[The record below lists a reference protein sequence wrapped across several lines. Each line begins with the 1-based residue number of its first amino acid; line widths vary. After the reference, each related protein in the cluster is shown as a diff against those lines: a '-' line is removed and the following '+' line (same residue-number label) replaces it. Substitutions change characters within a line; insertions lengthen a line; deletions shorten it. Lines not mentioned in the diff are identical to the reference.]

1 VDNWR
6 NSVRVIG
13 MDIHRSFAQVAI
25 LEDGQI
31 IRELR
36 VDLVYGP
43 LVNFAKTLS
52 LDDEVVI
59 EATGNS
65 AAVERLMRPYV
76 KRVAVANSR
85 LVRAIA
91 YARVKTDKID
101 AAVLARLHAAGFLP
115 EVWVADEETLNRRRQ
130 IAERMGVLEQLVRL
144 KGRIQA
150 ILHSNLIPKYSGHLF
165 GKTGRKWLDS
175 LPLPDEERAMLGR
188 LVVELERVSAQMAE
202 LDKVLAQQA
211 VARRSGWF
219 RIASHPNC
227 RATAGPRRSTSP
239 AFDDHSQDKL
249 GRRIHGAGVD
259 RRCVALPVGEQAEQL
274 LRTHPQGAPIRES
287 TCASWAH
294 LQAGQWRCP
303 QDACGGSLVGEDRA
317 WSASGVFC
325 PNSK

>member
-1 VDNWR
+1 M
-6 NSVRVIG
+6 RVIG

-85 LVRAIA
+85 LVRVIA

-188 LVVELERVSAQMAE
+188 LIVELERVSAQMAE

-211 VARRSGWF
+211 FCV
-219 RIASHPNC
+219 RIQSKRGAAAAAV
-227 RATAGPRRSTSP
+227 ATARKLAVMIWHVLSRDAQYHFARP
-239 AFDDHSQDKL
+239 AFTAMKL
-249 GRRIHGAGVD
+249 RK
-259 RRCVALPVGEQAEQL
+259 VALKA
-274 LRTHPQGAPIRES
+274 GAPREYGKAGPGRDYWIKEIRHQEINYIERAERAYERMVAAWREKPKK
-287 TCASWAH
+287 T
-294 LQAGQWRCP
+294 AGR
-303 QDACGGSLVGEDRA
+303 
-317 WSASGVFC
+317 
-325 PNSK
+325 